1 MIMAIAIIISSHL
14 KNTSGVTSLAV
25 QWLRLLASD
34 AGGMGLIPGQG
45 TKIHMPR
52 GEAKTKQNKTKN
64 TIKLLISLQLKEIN

>member
-1 MIMAIAIIISSHL
+1 MQANVMIMAIAIIISSHL

-25 QWLRLLASD
+25 QRLRLLASD

-52 GEAKTKQNKTKN
+52 GEAKNKTKQNKKHYKITN
-64 TIKLLISLQLKEIN
+64 